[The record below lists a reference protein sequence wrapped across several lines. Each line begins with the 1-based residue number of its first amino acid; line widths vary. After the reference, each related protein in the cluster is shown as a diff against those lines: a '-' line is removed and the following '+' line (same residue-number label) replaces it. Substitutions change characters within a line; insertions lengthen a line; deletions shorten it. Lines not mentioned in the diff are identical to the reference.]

1 MDEVNI
7 RSSLFQNAIAGII
20 EKVVREKTGYHPQI
34 QFNDGIRITYDGD
47 KAKVHL
53 NVDAELKKEDLEALI
68 RKLTSIQRQSRKTDQ
83 EAFSVN

>member
-7 RSSLFQNAIAGII
+7 RSSLFQNTIAGII

-53 NVDAELKKEDLEALI
+53 NVDAELKKEDLEALL
-68 RKLTSIQRQSRKTDQ
+68 RKLT
-83 EAFSVN
+83 